1 MSVTVDIVIPVY
13 KPDAEFGEMLRR
25 LDRQT
30 CRPGAIFL
38 MHTEDGRDLSHL
50 TDRYKYIVEIPVRYG
65 EFDHGK
71 TRDEAFQRSGADIV
85 VCMTQDAMPK
95 DRFLLEELIRPLE
108 AADTAMSYARQ
119 IPREDS
125 RLTEKF
131 IRAYN
136 YPKESMVKSEE
147 DLQRL
152 GIKTYFCSNVC
163 AAYKRDVYLQLGG
176 FERHVPLNEDMLY
189 AVKCMKKGWKI
200 CYAADAGV
208 IHSHNYTYAQQFRRN
223 FDIAVSQAMH
233 AEVFQNISSE
243 REGVRL
249 VKQVVCFL
257 FKKGRLYSV
266 PYFAGECAARYLGFF
281 FGKHYDRLPQSVVKK
296 CSLDTRFWD
305 AGR

>member
-1 MSVTVDIVIPVY
+1 
-13 KPDAEFGEMLRR
+13 
-25 LDRQT
+25 
-30 CRPGAIFL
+30 
-38 MHTEDGRDLSHL
+38 
-50 TDRYKYIVEIPVRYG
+50 
-65 EFDHGK
+65 
-71 TRDEAFQRSGADIV
+71 
-85 VCMTQDAMPK
+85 
-95 DRFLLEELIRPLE
+95 
-108 AADTAMSYARQ
+108 MSYARQ

-208 IHSHNYTYAQQFRRN
+208 IHSHNIPMRSSSDGISTSPSRRLCMRRCFRTYPQR
-223 FDIAVSQAMH
+223 
-233 AEVFQNISSE
+233 E
-243 REGVRL
+243 RASAL
-249 VKQVVCFL
+249 
-257 FKKGRLYSV
+257 
-266 PYFAGECAARYLGFF
+266 
-281 FGKHYDRLPQSVVKK
+281 
-296 CSLDTRFWD
+296 
-305 AGR
+305 